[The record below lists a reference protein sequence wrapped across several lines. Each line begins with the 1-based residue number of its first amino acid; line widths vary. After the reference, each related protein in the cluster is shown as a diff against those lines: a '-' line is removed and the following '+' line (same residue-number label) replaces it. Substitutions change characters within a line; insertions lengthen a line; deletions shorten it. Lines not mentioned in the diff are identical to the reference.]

1 VRFKPI
7 HPEEDMTD
15 LRAVVVG
22 TGMMGPGIAATLAA
36 GGIGTCLVSRKDESA
51 NEGLLQARTLSST
64 LEKQGLLSSAQL
76 ETALRCL
83 SCSTDLDAQVANAD
97 LVVESIPE
105 DLALKQR
112 FFQRLASVSGKK
124 TILASNTSGISISA
138 IAEGSEHP
146 DRILTTHFWNPPYLM
161 PLVEVVMGRQ
171 TSEAVAQQTIDIL
184 KHCGKTPVLV
194 RKDTP
199 GQLGNRLQHAL
210 VREAVHIIHEGI
222 ATAEDVDLAVKNGFG
237 LRLPVW
243 GVLEHA
249 DAVGLDLVK
258 AVQDYVLP
266 ALRSETHADPLLTQK
281 VEEGTLGAKTGR
293 GFYDWTVRDMG
304 AAKARRDEFL
314 VRFLRDS
321 KSVR

>member
-1 VRFKPI
+1 
-7 HPEEDMTD
+7 MTD

-36 GGIGTCLVSRKDESA
+36 GGIATCLVSRKSESA
-51 NEGLLQARTLSST
+51 DDGLLQAKALLST
-64 LEKQGLLSSAQL
+64 MEKQGLLSSAQL
-76 ETALRCL
+76 ATALQCL
-83 SCSTDLDAQVANAD
+83 RRSTDLDGQVVNAD

-112 FFQRLASVSGKK
+112 FFQRLASLAPRK
-124 TILASNTSGISISA
+124 TILASNTSGISITA
-138 IAEGSEHP
+138 IAAACEHP
-146 DRILTTHFWNPPYLM
+146 ERILTTHFWNPPYLM
-161 PLVEVVMGRQ
+161 PLVEVVMGHR
-171 TSEAVAQQTIDIL
+171 TVEPVAQQTMEIL
-184 KHCGKTPVLV
+184 GRCGKTPVLV

-210 VREAVHIIHEGI
+210 IREAIHIIHDGI
-222 ATAEDVDLAVKNGFG
+222 ASAEDVDLAVKNGFG

-266 ALRSETHADPLLTQK
+266 ALRNETHADPLLTQK
-281 VEEGTLGAKTGR
+281 LQEGNLGAKSGR
-293 GFYDWTVRDMG
+293 GFYDWTVRDMA

-314 VRFLRDS
+314 IRFLSDA
-321 KSVR
+321 KKQLEL

>member
-1 VRFKPI
+1 
-7 HPEEDMTD
+7 MTD

-36 GGIGTCLVSRKDESA
+36 SGIGTCLVSRKAESA
-51 NEGLLQARTLSST
+51 DEGLLHAKALSST
-64 LEKQGLLSSAQL
+64 LERQGLLSSVQL
-76 ETALRCL
+76 ATAMKCF

-105 DLALKQR
+105 ELALKQR
-112 FFQRLASVSGKK
+112 FFQRLANVSDKK
-124 TILASNTSGISISA
+124 TILASNTSGISITA

-146 DRILTTHFWNPPYLM
+146 ERILTTHFWNPPYLM
-161 PLVEVVMGRQ
+161 PLVEVVMGQQ
-171 TSEAVAQQTIDIL
+171 TAEAVAQQTMDIL
-184 KHCGKTPVLV
+184 KGCGKIPVLV

-210 VREAVHIIHEGI
+210 VREAIHIIREGI
-222 ATAEDVDLAVKNGFG
+222 ASAEDVDLAVKNGFG

-258 AVQDYVLP
+258 SVQDYVLP
-266 ALRSETHADPLLTQK
+266 ALRNETYADPLLTEK
-281 VEEGTLGAKTGR
+281 VQEGHLGAKTGR
-293 GFYDWTVRDMG
+293 GFYDWRVRDMS
-304 AAKARRDEFL
+304 AAKAKRDDFL
-314 VRFLRDS
+314 VHFLRDS
-321 KSVR
+321 RRCFVP

>member
-1 VRFKPI
+1 
-7 HPEEDMTD
+7 MAN

-36 GGIGTCLVSRKDESA
+36 GGIGTCLVSRKVESA
-51 NEGLLQARTLSST
+51 AEGLLQAKSLLIA
-64 LEKQGLLSSAQL
+64 LEKQGLLHSTRLPA
-76 ETALRCL
+76 ALQCL
-83 SCSTDLDAQVANAD
+83 RCSTDLDAQVADAD

-105 DLALKQR
+105 ELALKQR
-112 FFQRLASVSGKK
+112 FFQHLASVSHER

-138 IAEGSEHP
+138 IAEGSEHRE
-146 DRILTTHFWNPPYLM
+146 RILTTHFWNPPYLM

-171 TSEAVAQQTIDIL
+171 TAEPVAQQAMDLL
-184 KHCGKTPVLV
+184 KRCGKTPVLV

-210 VREAVHIIHEGI
+210 VREAIHIIHEGI
-222 ATAEDVDLAVKNGFG
+222 ADAADVDLAVKSGFG

-243 GVLEHA
+243 GILEHA

-258 AVQDYVLP
+258 SVQDYVLP
-266 ALRSETHADPLLTQK
+266 ALRNETFADPLLTQK
-281 VEEGTLGAKTGR
+281 VQEGNLGAKSGR

-314 VRFLRDS
+314 IRFLRDEKC
-321 KSVR
+321 KSET

>member
-1 VRFKPI
+1 
-7 HPEEDMTD
+7 MTN

-22 TGMMGPGIAATLAA
+22 TGMMGPGIAATLAT
-36 GGIGTCLVSRKDESA
+36 GGIATCLVSRKSETADE
-51 NEGLLQARTLSST
+51 GVLQAKALLST
-64 LEKQGLLSSAQL
+64 LEKQGLLGSAQL
-76 ETALRCL
+76 ATALQCL
-83 SCSTDLDAQVANAD
+83 SCSTDLDVQVVNAD

-105 DLALKQR
+105 DLALKQS
-112 FFQRLASVSGKK
+112 FFQRLARVSDKK

-138 IAEGSEHP
+138 IAEGCEHP
-146 DRILTTHFWNPPYLM
+146 ERILTTHFWNPPYLM
-161 PLVEVVMGRQ
+161 PLVEVVLGQR

-184 KHCGKTPVLV
+184 TRCGKTPVLV

-210 VREAVHIIHEGI
+210 VREASHIIHEGI

-258 AVQDYVLP
+258 SVQDYVLP
-266 ALRSETHADPLLTQK
+266 ALRNETHADPLLTQK
-281 VEEGTLGAKTGR
+281 VQEGNLGAKTGR
-293 GFYDWTVRDMG
+293 GFYDWTVRDMS
-304 AAKARRDEFL
+304 AAKAKRDEFL

-321 KSVR
+321 RA

>member
-1 VRFKPI
+1 
-7 HPEEDMTD
+7 MTN

-36 GGIGTCLVSRKDESA
+36 GGIATCLVSRKSESA
-51 NEGLLQARTLSST
+51 DEGLLQAKALLST

-76 ETALRCL
+76 ATALQCL
-83 SCSTDLDAQVANAD
+83 SRSTDLDAQVAHAD

-105 DLALKQR
+105 DLALKQG
-112 FFQRLASVSGKK
+112 FFQRLASVAPKK

-138 IAEGSEHP
+138 IAEGCEHP
-146 DRILTTHFWNPPYLM
+146 ERILTTHFWNPPYLM

-171 TSEAVAQQTIDIL
+171 TLEPVAQQTMDIL
-184 KHCGKTPVLV
+184 KRCGKTPVLV

-210 VREAVHIIHEGI
+210 VREAIHIIHEGI

-258 AVQDYVLP
+258 SVQDYVLP
-266 ALRSETHADPLLTQK
+266 ALRNETHADPLLTQM
-281 VEEGTLGAKTGR
+281 VQEGNLGAKSGR
-293 GFYDWTVRDMG
+293 GFYDWTVRDMS

-314 VRFLRDS
+314 VRFLRDA
-321 KSVR
+321 KA

>member
-1 VRFKPI
+1 
-7 HPEEDMTD
+7 MTD

-36 GGIGTCLVSRKDESA
+36 GGIGTCLVSRTTESA
-51 NEGLLQARTLSST
+51 EEGLLQAKGLLST
-64 LEKQGLLSSAQL
+64 LEKQGLVSPAQL
-76 ETALRCL
+76 ATGLRSL
-83 SCSTDLDAQVANAD
+83 SRSTDLAAEVAKTD

-112 FFQRLASVSGKK
+112 FFQRLARVAPMKA
-124 TILASNTSGISISA
+124 ILASNTSGISISA
-138 IAEGSEHP
+138 IAEECDHP
-146 DRILTTHFWNPPYLM
+146 ERILTTHFWNPPYLM
-161 PLVEVVMGRQ
+161 PLVEVVMGQRTAEPVAHQ
-171 TSEAVAQQTIDIL
+171 TLDIL
-184 KHCGKTPVLV
+184 KRCGKTPVLV

-210 VREAVHIIHEGI
+210 VREAIHIIHEGI
-222 ATAEDVDLAVKNGFG
+222 ASAEDVDLAVKNGFG

-258 AVQDYVLP
+258 SVQDYVLP
-266 ALRSETHADPLLTQK
+266 ALRNEPFADPLLTQK
-281 VEEGTLGAKTGR
+281 VQEGNFGAKSGR
-293 GFYDWTVRDMG
+293 GFYDWTIRDMG

-321 KSVR
+321 RP